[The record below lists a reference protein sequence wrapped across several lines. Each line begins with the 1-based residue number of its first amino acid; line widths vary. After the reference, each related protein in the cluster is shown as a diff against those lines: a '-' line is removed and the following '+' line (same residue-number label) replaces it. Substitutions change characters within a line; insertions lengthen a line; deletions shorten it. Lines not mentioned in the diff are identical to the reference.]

1 MNINVVLNL
10 YSEEIDNCI
19 NSINS
24 LLRNSVVPNRIYIAL
39 HKQTFPNYE
48 VDLPTNLYQFIMTS
62 NKVIPYWVN
71 SNSTLINRVFS
82 ILQYLSDDNFVIS
95 LNRAQIFSSDFVKN
109 QINIFNK
116 YQCSQKPIITYTTS
130 HNIGTKISPL
140 KLILCYKKMLNN
152 DKKHIMTLTR
162 ELSFNDI
169 TSVISNSP
177 ISDSKTQ
184 TTQSMLRGFQEQL
197 LRWKLTRANQSS
209 SWN

>member
-1 MNINVVLNL
+1 MKINVVLNL

-71 SNSTLINRVFS
+71 SNSTSINRVFS
-82 ILQYLSDDNFVIS
+82 ILQYLSDDDFVIS

-116 YQCSQKPIITYTTS
+116 YWCSQKPIITYTTP
-130 HNIGTKISPL
+130 HNIGTKTSPL
-140 KLILCYKKMLNN
+140 KLILCYKKTLDN
-152 DKKHIMTLTR
+152 DKKHIMSLIR

-177 ISDSKTQ
+177 ILDSKTQ